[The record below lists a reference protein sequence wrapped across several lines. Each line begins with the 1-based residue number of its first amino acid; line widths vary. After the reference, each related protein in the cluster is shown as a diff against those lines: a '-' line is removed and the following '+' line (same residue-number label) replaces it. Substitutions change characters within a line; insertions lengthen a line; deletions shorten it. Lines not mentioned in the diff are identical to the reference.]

1 MEWLSS
7 ADFWIGLFEIVWSNT
22 VLSGDNAVVIALAAR
37 TLPPEQ
43 QKKAVF
49 FGSGAS
55 VVLRDVASAH
65 PWLHYFSA
73 AAGAVL
79 VIGLGKSLQR
89 RHAGPESRG

>member
-49 FGSGAS
+49 FGSGAA

-73 AAGAVL
+73 AAGAAL
-79 VIGLGKSLQR
+79 VIGLGKSL
-89 RHAGPESRG
+89 